1 LNYTLSRPC
10 VEKYGESSN
19 GAPGEKVKK
28 KRLAWYIT
36 KSRFGIK
43 FQGLVVVNGELKG
56 P

>member
-1 LNYTLSRPC
+1 MGEIAVARQAKRSRK
-10 VEKYGESSN
+10 E
-19 GAPGEKVKK
+19 

-36 KSRFGIK
+36 RSRFGIK